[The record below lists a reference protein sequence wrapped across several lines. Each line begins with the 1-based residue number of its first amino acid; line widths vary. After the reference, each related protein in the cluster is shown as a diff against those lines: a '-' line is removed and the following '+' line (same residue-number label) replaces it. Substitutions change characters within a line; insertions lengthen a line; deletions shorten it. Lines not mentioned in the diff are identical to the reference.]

1 MLAWSRPLSGLAG
14 NASTPKDGETSSIRM
29 TRATSSPEIGLTGC
43 YSTLVNNYV
52 ELLKTS
58 AYMAGLTTHRR
69 DHAKDVIELVRGD
82 GGLTRD
88 QADSLHQLF
97 VLEGRVQHASP
108 DVDADEVRE
117 AVELLRRVA
126 PRLMRSVIEWLSQCG
141 VEVAGPP
148 HGASEL
154 VGAGALV
161 ALDRRGRPGGRRGLG
176 SARPVASQ
184 SLA

>member
-1 MLAWSRPLSGLAG
+1 MMESRRRGSLTPRQSRVATARLGRRIESLEVHHAGLEQAVVG
-14 NASTPKDGETSSIRM
+14 LGGKRLDPQGWRDIFDSHDPRDVVARN
-29 TRATSSPEIGLTGC
+29 GLTGC

-148 HGASEL
+148 HGA
-154 VGAGALV
+154 
-161 ALDRRGRPGGRRGLG
+161 
-176 SARPVASQ
+176 
-184 SLA
+184 